1 MKQFPRLKPFAE
13 RWGLASAHDRLQQRT
28 RAELAELKE
37 FYDAVSPQLDDI
49 IQYLNQYPVDG
60 IPDADKPL
68 AYMAL
73 ALCELDDALHVW
85 QKVNLDYISDPVE
98 WRTKSSFCDYI

>member
-1 MKQFPRLKPFAE
+1 MNKFSELQAFAE
-13 RWGLASAHDRLQQRT
+13 RWGKASAGERLEQRAN
-28 RAELAELKE
+28 AEFVELQD
-37 FYDAVSPQLDDI
+37 FYDAVSPQLDEI

-85 QKVNLDYISDPVE
+85 KQVDLDYISDPVE

>member
-1 MKQFPRLKPFAE
+1 MNNFSGLQSFAEQWGLENAEARLKQRANAE
-13 RWGLASAHDRLQQRT
+13 FS
-28 RAELAELKE
+28 ELKE
-37 FYDAVSPQLDDI
+37 FYDAVSPQLDEI
-49 IQYLNQYPVDG
+49 IQYLNQYPVDE

-85 QKVNLDYISDPVE
+85 RQVNLDYISDPVE
-98 WRTKSSFCDYI
+98 WRTKNSFCDYI